1 MFKSIFPKNVKR
13 LNIIPA
19 EPKTNP
25 AFVSAKFTKSTLCL
39 SMDSVKSIFS
49 YIISLFIV
57 HILPNVHY
65 SDKMYMFYHYYHRM
79 PIKSHFDF
87 FVDCRKIA
95 VHDTK
100 AGLVLGSAGIILSLL
115 TFFGKID
122 LNIYEI
128 LGLIIT
134 AILLSTTIFFSVLTI
149 FPRITKKNK
158 SESAIF
164 YKSIIQQT
172 N

>member
-1 MFKSIFPKNVKR
+1 MNKDTIYEKIDFTESILKHNVD
-13 LNIIPA
+13 LVNFA
-19 EPKTNP
+19 
-25 AFVSAKFTKSTLCL
+25 
-39 SMDSVKSIFS
+39 
-49 YIISLFIV
+49 
-57 HILPNVHY
+57 
-65 SDKMYMFYHYYHRM
+65 
-79 PIKSHFDF
+79 
-87 FVDCRKIA
+87 
-95 VHDTK
+95 DTK

-128 LGLIIT
+128 FGLIIT

-172 N
+172 KAEYKKMIYAMTLENILDDLLNNIHSMADIQNKKFGYLRKALFFMVISGISLSITLIFYFIN

>member
-1 MFKSIFPKNVKR
+1 M
-13 LNIIPA
+13 
-19 EPKTNP
+19 
-25 AFVSAKFTKSTLCL
+25 
-39 SMDSVKSIFS
+39 
-49 YIISLFIV
+49 
-57 HILPNVHY
+57 
-65 SDKMYMFYHYYHRM
+65 
-79 PIKSHFDF
+79 
-87 FVDCRKIA
+87 
-95 VHDTK
+95 
-100 AGLVLGSAGIILSLL
+100 SLL

-128 LGLIIT
+128 FGLIIT

-172 N
+172 KAEYKKGDICNDTGKHIR